1 MREMN
6 REEKSGAARRMEKAA
21 EKIGEGVR
29 DAYEVVE
36 DEAAAA
42 WKKMS
47 RGVEKGVDRL
57 ARAAREHMADD
68 EGKTSG
74 GSPGK
79 R

>member
-6 REEKSGAARRMEKAA
+6 REENGGAARRMEKAA

-36 DEAAAA
+36 EEASAA
-42 WKKMS
+42 WKKVS
-47 RGVEKGVDRL
+47 RSVDRL
-57 ARAAREHMADD
+57 TKAAREHMADD

-79 R
+79 Q